1 MTRLAIK
8 SALGPASYV
17 QGTGVQVTFGEHE
30 KVVKALAQ
38 CDRTQIL
45 EANDTVYGLRIS
57 ISGQVVTI
65 LVYSASTVGAG
76 PNAWAEIAGGSNLS
90 ARTFTVIAEVE

>member
-8 SALGPASYV
+8 SATGPASYV
-17 QGTGVQVTFGEHE
+17 QGTGVTVTFGEHE
-30 KVVKALAQ
+30 KVVRALAQ

-57 ISGQVVTI
+57 ISGNVVTI
-65 LVYSASTVGAG
+65 LVRTASTVGAG
-76 PNAWAEIAGGSNLS
+76 PNAWAELAGATDLS